1 MISTIYN
8 CNGPERLNQTSALYP
23 VEDLSPAKQLSTVLE
38 DASRARSESAEQLL
52 DLLQGP
58 RCSDVMNSLDSVL
71 NLGDSRN
78 LLGNLGN
85 LSREELAESF
95 AILSDLFARG
105 IVGYETREING
116 EPQKVFIDV
125 AIGSDAHRA
134 PIVKDHDG
142 RRAPLVKD
150 SRFDSYV

>member
-38 DASRARSESAEQLL
+38 DASRARPESAEQLL

-58 RCSDVMNSLDSVL
+58 RGFDVLNSVDSVL

>member
-1 MISTIYN
+1 MILTSYN
-8 CNGPERLNQTSALYP
+8 GNGPERLNQGSGLSP
-23 VEDLSPAKQLSTVLE
+23 VEDLSPGKQLSTALE
-38 DASRARSESAEQLL
+38 EASRSRSEAAEQLPE
-52 DLLQGP
+52 LLQGP
-58 RCSDVMNSLDSVL
+58 RGSGVLNSVNSVL

-95 AILSDLFARG
+95 SILSDLFARG
-105 IVGYETREING
+105 IVGYETREVNG

-134 PIVKDHDG
+134 P
-142 RRAPLVKD
+142 LVQD
-150 SRFDSYV
+150 RDNRFDRYV

>member
-1 MISTIYN
+1 MISTSYN
-8 CNGPERLNQTSALYP
+8 GNGPERLNQASAQST
-23 VEDLSPAKQLSTVLE
+23 VEDLSPAKQLSTALE
-38 DASRARSESAEQLL
+38 EASRSRSESAEQLL
-52 DLLQGP
+52 DFLQGP
-58 RCSDVMNSLDSVL
+58 RGADVMKSVDSVL

-78 LLGNLGN
+78 LMGNLGN

-95 AILSDLFARG
+95 SILSDLFARG

-134 PIVKDHDG
+134 P
-142 RRAPLVKD
+142 LVQD
-150 SRFDSYV
+150 RDNRFDRYV